1 MGKIRLI
8 GLLAGRDLR
17 RRPGPAALLVVA
29 ITIATAT
36 LTLGLVLHGVTS
48 QPYLQTRAVTN
59 GPDVVAQIQG
69 FTLPPPGSGGPAQQG
84 QTSHA
89 QIAAEIR
96 TLTGAPGVT
105 GHSGPYPVAS
115 AVIRFRGVVAPVE
128 AEGRAEAPASI
139 EQPKLTGGTWVRP
152 GGVVLERTFAEA
164 LGAGVG
170 DRVTLNGRPYE
181 VVGIAVTAA
190 GLPYP
195 NLCYSPGGDCVY
207 DLTDNA
213 QVPAAAN
220 NGFAWITEPDTRGAG
235 AAVVLPE
242 PGPEGPGDGAG
253 LRH

>member
-29 ITIATAT
+29 NTIATAT

-152 GGVVLERTFAEA
+152 GIRSGASKSRSSRESNPIGARRSQSKER
-164 LGAGVG
+164 
-170 DRVTLNGRPYE
+170 
-181 VVGIAVTAA
+181 
-190 GLPYP
+190 
-195 NLCYSPGGDCVY
+195 
-207 DLTDNA
+207 
-213 QVPAAAN
+213 
-220 NGFAWITEPDTRGAG
+220 
-235 AAVVLPE
+235 
-242 PGPEGPGDGAG
+242 
-253 LRH
+253 